1 MNLDLKDPQ
10 TKAALTEVM
19 VDLLKN
25 NRELVNDII
34 LEAIEDIGLAAAIQ
48 EGQSDE
54 LVDES
59 EIFAILD
66 SHEDTI

>member
-34 LEAIEDIGLAAAIQ
+34 LEAIEDMGLAAAIQ
-48 EGQSDE
+48 AGQNDE

-59 EIFAILD
+59 EIFAILA
-66 SHEDTI
+66 SNEDTI